1 MERLSLHD
9 ASLDASRDRFHD
21 SNHKVTSM
29 VKTPL
34 PWGMVSETSWERRF
48 ARNGVESD
56 PTRDLAIGH
65 DASITHLAQDL

>member
-1 MERLSLHD
+1 
-9 ASLDASRDRFHD
+9 
-21 SNHKVTSM
+21 M